1 MIRCLLFCFI
11 LILIFEGVSAQRRFA
26 PDMDLGGG
34 IAGNIYIGDLNQ
46 KISDT
51 RNVYPGFYISTR
63 FSRKGTFFSSFNL
76 GYATLSEQLH
86 DGETMTVSGAGYQ
99 ASTFFSTRI
108 YSIDYRLQYILL
120 KKIPYSP
127 YLKAGA
133 GLMRF
138 APFDLNG
145 VNLATNLFSRPEFED
160 YSVFSYYFP
169 VGAGFQYRANPH
181 LYLSAE
187 YNMYLSGT
195 DYLDNIGSNGT
206 KQGKDYFHS
215 IQFSVYVRISEGRKN
230 NSFPIIADVKP
241 DKSIRPDKHEGPAK
255 LAQDHSKIYKSK
267 KSLTFKDYNRKK
279 SGTSSGASPAKE
291 PVVAKAK
298 APKPEKP
305 VVFNSYQLSES
316 ASPVLTLSAVTKETE
331 EKNKQYL
338 IAEKEQE
345 YLKKN
350 KWTPYYIQEGDSW
363 ETIAQEYGVMVEVL
377 RKLNGAEKGS
387 KAAVGRKIRIPKD

>member
-1 MIRCLLFCFI
+1 MIRNLLICFI
-11 LILIFEGVSAQRRFA
+11 LCLLVEGILAQRRFA
-26 PDMDLGGG
+26 PDMDLGAG

-46 KISDT
+46 TISDT

-76 GYATLSEQLH
+76 GYVSLSEQLH
-86 DGETMTVSGAGYQ
+86 DGEKMTTSGTGYQ
-99 ASTFFSTRI
+99 ASTFFSTRL
-108 YSIDYRLQYILL
+108 YSIDYRIQYLLL
-120 KKIPYSP
+120 KKPPYSP
-127 YLKAGA
+127 YLKAGV

-138 APFDLNG
+138 VPYDVNG

-160 YSVFSYYFP
+160 YSVFSYFFP
-169 VGAGFQYRANPH
+169 VGMGFQYRINPH
-181 LYLSAE
+181 LYISID
-187 YNMYLSGT
+187 YNRYITGT

-206 KQGKDYFHS
+206 KQGKDYFQS
-215 IQFSVYVRISEGRKN
+215 VQLSVYARISEGRRN

-241 DKSIRPDKHEGPAK
+241 DKSIKPPKYEGPAK

-267 KSLTFKDYNRKK
+267 KSLTFKDYNRSK
-279 SGTSSGASPAKE
+279 SRNSSGPAPTQE
-291 PVVAKAK
+291 PATIKSK
-298 APKPEKP
+298 TTKPEKP

-316 ASPVLTLSAVTKETE
+316 ASPVLSLSTVTKETE

-350 KWTPYYIQEGDSW
+350 RWTPYYIQEGDSW
-363 ETIAQEYGVMVEVL
+363 ESIAQENRVMVEVL
-377 RKLNGAEKGS
+377 RKLNAADKS
-387 KAAVGRKIRIPKD
+387 TKAPIGKKIRIPKD